1 MNIWSPELV
10 EEIKDPILKSFLSEL
25 VSIVDKAKERGL
37 QVRLAGPAAIYLH
50 ILNCKECVELY
61 EKLLARGAAPP
72 KVPAPAPAPA
82 PAQPAPA
89 PAPTKPTRPEVKEVA
104 AEAKPEAKP
113 PAAPPVVKAPEVT
126 EDPRALEDEVL
137 LSMLMLKSE
146 LITTVRIEVPGK
158 DLLKYI
164 NEAVSQHVRNFQQE
178 YVYVSVRTPEKHVR
192 LLYSKGKLIG
202 VRVDLADG
210 TVMNGKEAVANLLGS
225 EEVIKARAYVFRV
238 PEDTIKKFIT

>member
-1 MNIWSPELV
+1 MIIWSPKLV
-10 EEIKDPILKSFLSEL
+10 EEIKDPMLKSFLSEL
-25 VSIVDKAKERGL
+25 VSTVDKAKERGL
-37 QVRLAGPAAIYLH
+37 QIRLVGPAAIYLH
-50 ILNCKECVELY
+50 ILNCRECVELY

-72 KVPAPAPAPA
+72 KVPAPAP
-82 PAQPAPA
+82 
-89 PAPTKPTRPEVKEVA
+89 TKPTRPEVKEVV

-113 PAAPPVVKAPEVT
+113 PAAPPAVMAPEVA

-146 LITTVRIEVPGK
+146 LITTVRVEALGK

-210 TVMNGKEAVANLLGS
+210 TVVNGKEAVANLLGS
-225 EEVIKARAYVFRV
+225 EEAIKARAYVFRV
-238 PEDTIKKFIT
+238 PEDIIKKFTTK